1 MFSSK
6 GIVVEVNG
14 GRELK
19 NKLIVVEVF
28 IKYIFNY

>member
-1 MFSSK
+1 MLSSK

-28 IKYIFNY
+28 TKHIPNH